1 MDGADRPDQHPH
13 ARLSRMTTVT
23 TRVAEDPA
31 RISDHRWPRFILRR
45 TGRLLVSLWA
55 LITASFLMIHLVPGD
70 PVRSAL
76 GPSASAELVESRR
89 ASLGLNDPI
98 WEQYLHYIQGVLTGD
113 LGTSIGSQLPV
124 AQTIAQRLPATAAL
138 AGLAFIVAILIA
150 IPIGV
155 AVAIATQRGRARG
168 LELGF
173 SSTSVLLGSIPDF
186 LLGVTLVAVFGVQLG
201 WLPVAGRDGA
211 LSYILPVLALALGP
225 AAVLARI
232 VRIEVLAV
240 LETDFVRTAHSKRL
254 RTRRINLRHV
264 LPNAITATLT
274 LGGLI
279 LSSLVAGTVLVETV
293 FAWPGLGST
302 IVSSIQTKDYPL
314 VQGTVLVYGLGV
326 LLVNTMVDAALA
338 VLNPQSTVA
347 EG

>member
-1 MDGADRPDQHPH
+1 
-13 ARLSRMTTVT
+13 MTTVT
-23 TRVAEDPA
+23 TRLAEDA
-31 RISDHRWPRFILRR
+31 TRISDHRWPRFILRR
-45 TGRLLVSLWA
+45 SGRLLVSLWV

-76 GPSASAELVESRR
+76 GPTASVEVVEARR

-98 WEQYLHYIQGVLTGD
+98 WEQYLRYLHGVLTGD
-113 LGTSIGSQLPV
+113 LGVSIGSQLPV
-124 AQTIAQRLPATAAL
+124 ADTIAQRLPATVAL
-138 AGLAFIVAILIA
+138 AGLAFLVAVVIA
-150 IPIGV
+150 IPLGV
-155 AVAIATQRGRARG
+155 GVAIATQRGRARG

-173 SSTSVLLGSIPDF
+173 SSSSVLLGSIPDF
-186 LLGVTLVAVFGVQLG
+186 LLGVALVALFGVQLG
-201 WLPVAGRDGA
+201 WLPVAGQSGA
-211 LSYILPVLALALGP
+211 NSYILPVLALAIGP
-225 AAVLARI
+225 AAVLSRI
-232 VRIEVLAV
+232 VRLEVLAV
-240 LETDFVRTAHSKRL
+240 IETDFIRTAHSKRL
-254 RTRRINLRHV
+254 RAWKINLRHV

-314 VQGTVLVYGLGV
+314 VQGTVLVYGAGV
-326 LLVNTMVDAALA
+326 LLVNTVVDAVLA
-338 VLNPQSTVA
+338 ILNPQSTVA

>member
-1 MDGADRPDQHPH
+1 
-13 ARLSRMTTVT
+13 MTTVT
-23 TRVAEDPA
+23 SRLAEDA
-31 RISDHRWPRFILRR
+31 TRISDHRWPRFILRR
-45 TGRLLVSLWA
+45 GGRLLVSLWV

-76 GPSASAELVESRR
+76 GPTASVEIVEARR
-89 ASLGLNDPI
+89 ATLGLDDPI
-98 WEQYLHYIQGVLTGD
+98 WEQYIRYLQGVFTGD
-113 LGTSIGSQLPV
+113 LGVSIGSQLPV
-124 AQTIAQRLPATAAL
+124 ADTIAQRLPATAAL
-138 AGLAFIVAILIA
+138 AGLAFLLAVFIA
-150 IPIGV
+150 IPLGV

-173 SSTSVLLGSIPDF
+173 SSSSVLLGSIPDF
-186 LLGVTLVAVFGVQLG
+186 LLGVALVALFGVQLG
-201 WLPVAGRDGA
+201 WLPVAGQSGA
-211 LSYILPVLALALGP
+211 DSYILPVLALAIGP
-225 AAVLARI
+225 AAVLSRI
-232 VRIEVLAV
+232 MRLEVLAV
-240 LETDFVRTAHSKRL
+240 IETDFIRTAHSKRL
-254 RTRRINLRHV
+254 RSWKINFRHV

-314 VQGTVLVYGLGV
+314 VQGTVLVYGIGV
-326 LLVNTMVDAALA
+326 LLVNTLVDAALA
-338 VLNPQSTVA
+338 ILNPQSTVA

>member
-1 MDGADRPDQHPH
+1 M
-13 ARLSRMTTVT
+13 STSTVT
-23 TRVAEDPA
+23 ARVAEDA
-31 RISDHRWPRFILRR
+31 TRLGDSRWPRFILRR
-45 TGRLLVSLWA
+45 TGRLLVSLWV
-55 LITASFLMIHLVPGD
+55 LVTASFLMIHLVPGD
-70 PVRSAL
+70 PVRTSL
-76 GPSASAELVESRR
+76 GPTASAAVVDARR
-89 ASLGLNDPI
+89 ESLGLNDPL
-98 WEQYLHYIQGVLTGD
+98 WQQYLNYLQGVLTGD
-113 LGTSIGSQLPV
+113 LGISIGSQLPV
-124 AQTIAQRLPATAAL
+124 ADTIAQRLPATAAL
-138 AGLAFIVAILIA
+138 AVLAFVVAVLIS

-173 SSTSVLLGSIPDF
+173 SSTSVLLGSIPEF
-186 LLGVTLVAVFGVQLG
+186 LLGVALVAVFGVQLG
-201 WLPVAGRDGA
+201 WLPVAGREGA
-211 LSYILPVLALALGP
+211 ASYILPVLALALGP

-232 VRIEVLAV
+232 VRLEVLSV

-254 RTRRINLRHV
+254 RSWKINLRHV
-264 LPNAITATLT
+264 LPNALTATLT

-302 IVSSIQTKDYPL
+302 IVGSIQTKDYPL
-314 VQGTVLVYGLGV
+314 VQGTVLVYGIGV
-326 LLVNTMVDAALA
+326 LLVNTVVDATLA